1 LPSSKKKPVGDGVK
15 MSADKKNKVVADD
28 MVISLDY
35 TLSVNGEVLDSSE
48 DEGPIVFLQGHDNI
62 IPGLEKEIIGM
73 ALGDSKDVIVTP
85 EGGYGEREDEEIK
98 DIPLSEF
105 PEEIPL
111 EAGIELQVKDDEGI
125 EMYGRIVSVGEETV
139 EMDFNH
145 PLAGKTL
152 QFSVKLVE
160 LRDATQ
166 EELAHGHVHSPG
178 HAH

>member
-1 LPSSKKKPVGDGVK
+1 
-15 MSADKKNKVVADD
+15 MSADNKTKVVADD

-35 TLSVNGEVLDSSE
+35 TLSVDGEVLDSSE
-48 DEGPIVFLQGHDNI
+48 DEGPIVFLQGHGNI
-62 IPGLEKEIIGM
+62 IPGLEKELVGL
-73 ALGDSKDVIVTP
+73 AVGENKEVTVTP
-85 EGGYGEREDEEIK
+85 KDGYGEQDSEEIK

-111 EAGIELQVKDDEGI
+111 KDGIELKVKDDEGV
-125 EMYGRIVSVGEETV
+125 EMYGKIVSVGEETV

-152 QFSVKLVE
+152 QFSVKLIE